1 LLGIT
6 VTVGVT
12 YTDIDDRTDILHF
25 RNLEIQ
31 ALQLATSEKKSD
43 ITDSPGE
50 VTVDAIE
57 KCDGKNEVIGCVR
70 NKNDAKEKEIQYR
83 KIEIIDK
90 TEHSN
95 GVEKSC
101 EDSGLSPELL
111 AYYNNC
117 PKTRFFFQQLLN
129 DKSFHISVPL

>member
-31 ALQLATSEKKSD
+31 ALQLATSEKKSYL
-43 ITDSPGE
+43 TGSPGE
-50 VTVDAIE
+50 FTVDAVE
-57 KCDGKNEVIGCVR
+57 KCDGKNQVIGSDR
-70 NKNDAKEKEIQYR
+70 NKNDVNEKEIQYR
-83 KIEIIDK
+83 KIDKINK

-95 GVEKSC
+95 GEEQRC

-129 DKSFHISVPL
+129 DKSFDISVP